1 MLQVKFK
8 STDDSDP
15 PGNQTFTCPVMTWPN
30 FFNSRSSKST
40 SWEPQHKGSLCNQV
54 FYMNA
59 NKNDFWILWP
69 YNLSHWET
77 DESNNNVLKSYNF
90 SLSCLFLC
98 WLPFWGASLLGGF
111 PCGSA
116 GKESI
121 CNTGDL
127 GSIPGLGRSPG
138 EGKVYPLQYSVL
150 ENSMDCIVHGVAN
163 SWTWLSNCH
172 SLCWFQVLER

>member
-8 STDDSDP
+8 STDDSDA

-98 WLPFWGASLLGGF
+98 WLPFWGASLVAQLVKNPSAIRETWVRSLGWED
-111 PCGSA
+111 PLEK
-116 GKESI
+116 GKSTHSSI
-121 CNTGDL
+121 L
-127 GSIPGLGRSPG
+127 SWRIP
-138 EGKVYPLQYSVL
+138 
-150 ENSMDCIVHGVAN
+150 
-163 SWTWLSNCH
+163 WT
-172 SLCWFQVLER
+172 V